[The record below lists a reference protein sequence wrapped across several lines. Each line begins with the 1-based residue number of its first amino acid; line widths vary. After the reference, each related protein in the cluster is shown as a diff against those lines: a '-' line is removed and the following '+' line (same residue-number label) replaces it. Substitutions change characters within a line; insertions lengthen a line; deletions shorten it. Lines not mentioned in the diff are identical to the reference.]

1 MRIIET
7 ALILRKEIAR
17 LRTDGKRVAF
27 IPTMG
32 NLHEGHLALVKEAR
46 AQADIV
52 VVSVFVNPLQ
62 FPREDDLQ
70 RYPRT
75 LQADCE
81 KLSKAQVDLVYAPA
95 VSDVYPHGFTHQTQV
110 IVPPLVSQCDE
121 PHQRTRLRGIATV
134 MCKLFNLV
142 QPDIVFFGTNDHPRF
157 LTVRRLIRDLNYDIA
172 LAAIPT
178 VREKTGLAL
187 SSCNSLLSKEE
198 KEAAPRLYQVM
209 QTLADMIRERPS
221 AIAESLDNARDDLSR
236 AGFRDISLEI
246 CDADDLEAVRVNSGQ
261 AVILASAW
269 LGNIRLIDCLHVNM
283 PTPADRDTATPSL

>member
-142 QPDIVFFGTNDHPRF
+142 QPDIVFFGTNGHPRF

-283 PTPADRDTATPSL
+283 PTPADSDTATPSL

>member
-7 ALILRKEIAR
+7 ALILRNEIAR
-17 LRTDGKRVAF
+17 LRTDSKRVAF

-32 NLHEGHLALVKEAR
+32 NLHDGHLALIKEAR

-62 FPREDDLQ
+62 FAREEDLQ

-95 VSDVYPHGFTHQTQV
+95 VSDVYPHGLTHQTQV
-110 IVPPLVSQCDE
+110 VVPPLVHQCDE

-142 QPDIVFFGTNDHPRF
+142 RPDIVFFGTNDHPRY
-157 LTVRRLIRDLNYDIA
+157 LTIRRLIRDLNYDIA
-172 LAAIPT
+172 LATIPT
-178 VREKTGLAL
+178 AREKTGLAL
-187 SSCNSLLSKEE
+187 SSCNTLLDADE
-198 KEAAPRLYQVM
+198 KKTAPRLYLTL

-221 AIAESLDNARDDLSR
+221 AISESLDNAREDLNT
-236 AGFRDISLEI
+236 AGFHDISLEI
-246 CDADDLEAVRVNSGQ
+246 CDADDLQDVRVNSEK
-261 AVILASAW
+261 AVILASVW
-269 LGNIRLIDCLHVNM
+269 LGSIRLIDCLHVNL
-283 PTPADRDTATPSL
+283 PPAD